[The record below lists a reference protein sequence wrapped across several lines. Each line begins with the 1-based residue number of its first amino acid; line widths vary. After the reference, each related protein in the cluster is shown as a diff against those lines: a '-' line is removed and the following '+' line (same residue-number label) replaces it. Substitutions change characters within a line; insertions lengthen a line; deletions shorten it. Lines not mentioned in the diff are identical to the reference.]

1 MASPAEVKDNASVIL
16 DIVGGLQGEVDIAPA
31 GEADGDH
38 ARDQQPASGAA
49 AGQNGHKKAGS
60 SGLTAQEQGVL
71 GKIREVLQP
80 VKDMTWPVGLT
91 DNRK

>member
-1 MASPAEVKDNASVIL
+1 MASPAEVKDNAGVIL
-16 DIVGGLQGEVDIAPA
+16 DIVGGLQGEVDMAPA
-31 GEADGDH
+31 GEADDNH
-38 ARDQQPASGAA
+38 ARDQQAGAGAA
-49 AGQNGHKKAGS
+49 AQNSHKKAGS
-60 SGLTAQEQGVL
+60 SGLTAREQGVL

>member
-1 MASPAEVKDNASVIL
+1 MASPSEVKDNTGVVL
-16 DIVGGLQGEVDIAPA
+16 GIVGGLQSGVDMAPA
-31 GEADGDH
+31 GEADDDH
-38 ARDQQPASGAA
+38 ARDHRAGA

-60 SGLTAQEQGVL
+60 YGLTAQEQGVL
-71 GKIREVLQP
+71 AKIREVLQP